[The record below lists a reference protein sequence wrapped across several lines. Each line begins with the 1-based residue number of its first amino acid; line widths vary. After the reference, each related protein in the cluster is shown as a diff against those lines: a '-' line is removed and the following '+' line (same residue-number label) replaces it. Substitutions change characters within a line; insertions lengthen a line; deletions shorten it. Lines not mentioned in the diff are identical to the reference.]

1 MSEGT
6 VHCARCGFDA
16 PHDADWCPRCEAYL
30 AWEGAA
36 DGAPEAQAAEGSAT
50 TTIAP
55 ALGTLPPATGAAR
68 PIMLEVRPAG
78 EAEPV
83 SRIDVEVPAGG
94 SLALVAVVRN
104 QSGLVGGYNVAIA
117 GLPEDWWTAE
127 PAVVHLMPLGSGD
140 PYEGEVVITLHPPR
154 SPSALARSRPFQVVA
169 VPIDAPFAG
178 PVTTQGTR
186 AMRERISARR
196 RAMHAEARVPG
207 TLTIG
212 PFADLGV
219 DVSPQV
225 STGRRAGQFAA
236 LVTNRGNA
244 TTAVV
249 VRAADDEE
257 RLRIVAPVFLA
268 GVEPATTARIP
279 ITVRPRRPRL
289 IGRTATHYLR
299 IWAAPSDGTADPG
312 TQPAR
317 ATFRQRPLIPWWVI
331 LAVLLVALAV
341 AILLILLLRGDN
353 KVTVPDVRGAPSVYA
368 ARVTLEQHDLT
379 ASPTVARVVRPT
391 KQPGTVLAQTPDP
404 GDKVDKGQVVTMLV
418 ATARRTAIVPQ
429 VRGLVPAQAERV
441 LRRRGLTLGVV
452 SPTLDPGRRIA
463 TQVPIAGLRRRRGT
477 PVDVV
482 LAKVRVEVPSLTGL
496 TAAKAEEALAKAG
509 LALGQMFPHAMAKGT
524 VRAQV
529 PAAKTRRVSGSKVD
543 VFLRPPPA
551 PKDSGSS
558 GSSQSSGSSSGSS
571 AKAASANDPPV
582 PQTAGRGLVAATA
595 AVRDRGLRARMV
607 FVINQA
613 RRGTVLRSTPVAGT
627 GVRRKQT
634 VTLVASAGFPR
645 LAFAAGAG
653 PVTMDGRTGM
663 GWQSL
668 SRRPAAGDGPP
679 AWTPDGRA
687 VLFPSGGKIV
697 FTRTGRLHRPAPLP
711 LHAAGDDLASPAVAG
726 TRGRTVL
733 AFVSHATADGDRLCW
748 TLLDDRQVSRPS
760 CRLVPGWRVGALS
773 WAPNGR
779 SLLASAQPFD
789 GRGTPFGVLRA
800 TTKVAFSAN
809 ARDWAVGRRLATPD
823 GGDQGV
829 RAAAYSPGGRQ
840 VALVLGSAERGFR
853 IAITSPR
860 DLRLR
865 HADVLPV
872 AGCAVAW
879 RPDGRELAVLQSG
892 DACERVD
899 GAIVRVNP
907 ADPRLLSTVTLRA
920 TAPAWQP
927 VRMR

>member
-30 AWEGAA
+30 AWEGATE
-36 DGAPEAQAAEGSAT
+36 GTTEAQAAAGTAT

-55 ALGTLPPATGAAR
+55 AVGAMPPTNGAAR
-68 PIMLEVRPAG
+68 PITLEVRPAG
-78 EAEPV
+78 APEPV
-83 SRIDVEVPAGG
+83 SEIDVEVPAGG

-104 QSGLVGGYNVAIA
+104 QSGLVGGYNVGIA

-186 AMRERISARR
+186 GMRDRISARR
-196 RAMHAEARVPG
+196 RAMHAQARVPG
-207 TLTIG
+207 ALTIG

-225 STGRRAGQFAA
+225 ASGRRAGHFAA

-244 TTAVV
+244 TSAVV

-257 RLRIVAPVFLA
+257 RLKIVAPVFLA
-268 GVEPATTARIP
+268 GVEPTTTARIP
-279 ITVRPRRPRL
+279 VTVRPRRPRIL
-289 IGRTATHYLR
+289 GRTATHHLR
-299 IWAAPSDGTADPG
+299 IWAAPSDGAADPG

-429 VRGLVPAQAERV
+429 VRGLMPAQAERV

-452 SPTLDPGRRIA
+452 SPALEPGRRIA

-543 VFLRPPPA
+543 VFLRPPPP

-558 GSSQSSGSSSGSS
+558 GSASSSGST
-571 AKAASANDPPV
+571 AKTASANDPPV
-582 PQTAGRGLVAATA
+582 PQTAGRGLATA
-595 AVRDRGLRARMV
+595 AAAVRGHGLRARMV

-613 RRGTVLRSTPVAGT
+613 RRGTVLRSTPAAGT
-627 GVRRKQT
+627 GVRRKDT
-634 VTLVASAGFPR
+634 VTLIASAGFPR

-668 SRRPAAGDGPP
+668 SRRPAAGDGAP
-679 AWTPDGRA
+679 AWTPSGRA
-687 VLFPSGGKIV
+687 VLFASGGKII
-697 FTRTGRLHRPAPLP
+697 FTRIGRLHRPAPLP
-711 LHAAGDDLASPAVAG
+711 LHVAGDDLAAPAVVG

-748 TLLDDRQVSRPS
+748 ALLDDRRVSRPS
-760 CRLVPGWRVGALS
+760 CVLVPGWRVGALS
-773 WAPNGR
+773 WAPDGR
-779 SLLASAQPFD
+779 SLLAVAQPFD
-789 GRGTPFGVLRA
+789 GRGTPFGVLRV
-800 TTKVAFSAN
+800 TTRVAFSAT

-823 GGDQGV
+823 QGDQGV
-829 RAAAYSPGGRQ
+829 RAAAYSPGGRS

-853 IAITSPR
+853 IAITAAR

-865 HADVLPV
+865 HADILPL

-879 RPDGRELAVLQSG
+879 RPDGHELAVLQAG
-892 DACERVD
+892 DACERAD

-907 ADPRLLSTVTLRA
+907 DDPRRLSTVTLRA